1 MTPRY
6 AILVLLAV
14 ALAVLPAVVVAIRLA
29 GTRLIGRRRA
39 EPTHAPEEL
48 APLAQLELLGIASGS
63 QLQALSAH
71 ERRFLSRTV
80 AGRLDDI
87 TPAPEAPPRPD
98 AAPHAAARAAAVA
111 DREVPLS
118 PFILVCPACGASLGT
133 AADVAHYVG
142 SCPACSRRVASRRR
156 GSRVSLRTAPQPT
169 RR

>member
-14 ALAVLPAVVVAIRLA
+14 ALVALPAAVAAIRLA
-29 GTRLIGRRRA
+29 GTRLIGRRRTD
-39 EPTHAPEEL
+39 PPYAPEEL
-48 APLAQLELLGIASGS
+48 APLGQLELLGIASGS
-63 QLQALSAH
+63 QLDALSAH

-80 AGRLDDI
+80 AGRLDDF
-87 TPAPEAPPRPD
+87 TPAPAPPSRP
-98 AAPHAAARAAAVA
+98 ASGPVARAATGP

-156 GSRVSLRTAPQPT
+156 GSRVGLRTTARET